1 MDATDDKDVRS
12 MPLPADV
19 ATCHAMILQLL
30 QGQREQSRTIHQ
42 LEHQLQELLRR
53 MYGRSSEKLDPAQL
67 TLFAEM
73 LQQLQGQQAAAP
85 PAPPPPSIATAAKPV
100 KTPHGRRQFPADL
113 PRRRVEHDLAEH
125 EKNCPCCAKLRR
137 KIGEVITEK
146 LGYQPARVFVIQDV
160 QFKYGC
166 QTCDAGGNSP
176 QIVLAEKPPEVIE
189 KGMADPG
196 LLAAVIVGKYSDHLP
211 LHRLEKIFARH
222 DIDIARST
230 MCDWMAGCAAALR
243 PLYDLMKAR
252 VLLSKVIHTDDTPVD
267 VLDKNRK
274 NTRTARLWDYLGDAE
289 HPYNVFDYTP
299 SRSRDGPV
307 NFLGHWGQEQKVYL
321 QADAF
326 GGYDGIY
333 IARAPGAA
341 PAIDALPTAPG
352 ASGASGE
359 VADAQPVPASDAR
372 AFSRADASQAATGA
386 PATGDSPMASAAP
399 VELGPARV
407 DRASLLISIFLSD
420 TLALAAGIVEVAC
433 WAHARRKF
441 YEARNSD
448 PARSARA
455 LAYIRLLYDV
465 EDQAPSTSSG
475 QAKEKQL
482 DAPARAALRRELA
495 LPRLAQFKA
504 WLETQSVSEG
514 GSVLPK
520 SPMGQAITYALN
532 QWNALCVYVSDGDLA
547 IDNNAGENAL
557 RRIAVGR
564 KNWLFCGSDAGGQTA
579 AVLFSMI
586 ATCERHKVNPWE
598 YLRDVLT
605 RIAAQPISR
614 LAELLSDQWKP
625 ATIAPVTP
633 AE

>member
-1 MDATDDKDVRS
+1 
-12 MPLPADV
+12 MPLPADL
-19 ATCHAMILQLL
+19 AACHAMIALLLEQLRDV
-30 QGQREQSRTIHQ
+30 QRNNSQ

-85 PAPPPPSIATAAKPV
+85 PAPPPPSIATAANPV

-243 PLYDLMKAR
+243 PLYDLMKGQ
-252 VLLSKVIHTDDTPVD
+252 VLLGKVIHTDDTPVQ
-267 VLDKNRK
+267 VLEKNRK
-274 NTRTARLWDYLGDAE
+274 ETRTARFWDYRGDPE
-289 HPYNVFDYTP
+289 HPHIVFDYTP
-299 SRSRDGPV
+299 SRKRDGPLQ
-307 NFLGHWGQEQKVYL
+307 FLGRWGRDKKVYL

-333 IARAPGAA
+333 IAPGAA
-341 PAIDALPTAPG
+341 TDAPGVPDALAPLEPAPPAGIASPAAPG
-352 ASGASGE
+352 GG
-359 VADAQPVPASDAR
+359 VPP
-372 AFSRADASQAATGA
+372 G
-386 PATGDSPMASAAP
+386 PATPM
-399 VELGPARV
+399 ELGPTRV
-407 DRASLLISIFLSD
+407 DRAFLRINVFLSA
-420 TLALAAGIVEVAC
+420 TAALATGIVEVAC

-448 PARSARA
+448 PARSAQA

-465 EDQAPSTSSG
+465 EDL
-475 QAKEKQL
+475 AKEKQL
-482 DAPARAALRRELA
+482 EAPAKAALRRQLV
-495 LPRLAQFKA
+495 LPRLSQFKA

-532 QWNALCVYVSDGDLA
+532 QWEALCVYVSDGELA
-547 IDNNAGENAL
+547 IDNNAAENAL

-564 KNWLFCGSDAGGQTA
+564 KNWLFCGSDAGGTTA
-579 AVLFSMI
+579 AILFSMI
-586 ATCERHKVNPWE
+586 ATCERHQVNPFE
-598 YLRDVLT
+598 YLRDVLA

-614 LAELLSDQWKP
+614 LAELLPQQWKTPTSTPP
-625 ATIAPVTP
+625 APG
-633 AE
+633 